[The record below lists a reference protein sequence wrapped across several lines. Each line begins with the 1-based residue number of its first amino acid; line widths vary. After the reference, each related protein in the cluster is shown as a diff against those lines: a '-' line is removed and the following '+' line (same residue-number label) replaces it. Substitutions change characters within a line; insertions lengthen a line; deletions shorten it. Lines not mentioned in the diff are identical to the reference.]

1 MVRDGTKI
9 FVLSGWD
16 FLFMMK
22 SSFFVAL
29 DMGFRIKEII
39 INNSNNLLEIR
50 IRSGMLERGK
60 ICGRESMIMEL

>member
-1 MVRDGTKI
+1 
-9 FVLSGWD
+9 
-16 FLFMMK
+16 MMK

-50 IRSGMLERGK
+50 IRSGMFERGK